1 MRQRCLGTY
10 YTLAVRRLSAPELL
24 KQETV
29 IDVKRKHPTQAWDV
43 DLSISFFFS
52 PLNHI
57 WDIFL
62 GLTTLVRR
70 VANATHTE
78 VSRQVFEKTS
88 QFSAV
93 AAVTGVRPC
102 HNIATLRRS
111 GLHPPD
117 SPELPAPGG
126 KKELTPWDSHVALS

>member
-1 MRQRCLGTY
+1 M
-10 YTLAVRRLSAPELL
+10 
-24 KQETV
+24 
-29 IDVKRKHPTQAWDV
+29 
-43 DLSISFFFS
+43 
-52 PLNHI
+52 

-117 SPELPAPGG
+117 SPRAASSRR
-126 KKELTPWDSHVALS
+126 KEGVNSLGQSCRIVMNTCSLTCHVTHKEHSYD